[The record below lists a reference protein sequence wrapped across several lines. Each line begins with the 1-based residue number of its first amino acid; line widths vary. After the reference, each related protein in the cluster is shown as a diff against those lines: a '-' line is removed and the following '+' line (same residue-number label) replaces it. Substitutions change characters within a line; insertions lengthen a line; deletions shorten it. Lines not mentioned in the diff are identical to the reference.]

1 MPEPGATEFLCDVGP
16 DGEGGA
22 STAHR
27 LSAVTP
33 LPAAKRPSNNWVEA
47 STWVELTFVDG
58 EGTVFPPLR
67 RTQSRTQRG
76 KLEETVENLETLG
89 VDPAGLRVGT
99 VMPGMLPFIQVGTAS
114 ELGKAVAELTGLSEI
129 VLLSAHAGR
138 AKGRID
144 GESTKVRKREVEAAD
159 SAYGRV
165 RDSLRQVGEGT
176 PVSGLALAVP
186 PPSED
191 PSIEAVIAALAGKLE
206 ALKARALEGAR
217 EVLGASFDADDRASR
232 DDLVMNVRPALAEV
246 RQIGR
251 LPSAV
256 RLAALGKLSPEEVA
270 GARAGIAAVVRES
283 ASLAR
288 LEADLTVASRVRLYA
303 RVAAWHA
310 EHPHDRELDGTCM
323 ICGSDLDGILDPSTG
338 LPVAH
343 HLLEASGDDAAL
355 LSQTIGQWS
364 ETTRG
369 ALARDL
375 PGPLKA
381 AIAEPL
387 SGHPGDLVRQSLC
400 IELFQ
405 GAPFG
410 GVLAA
415 LEEATVGA
423 CKAELAS
430 WPPLAGSGLQA
441 FGFTSSA
448 AEALQTDLRN
458 LELAL
463 RFAEWRQA
471 HGALVGAMVNKVVG
485 TGSDPAPSTLAG
497 RLVGLQATVDA
508 AEPLTAALRS
518 CSMLL
523 EDIGKRRTAELRLAA
538 YSRASLALKEL
549 TGLGSLAQRQV
560 DSLQSTLAGSA
571 AKWRG
576 RIYSGAF
583 PSTGHELVGTAMG
596 SSGEIDLKVG
606 TNRVTAP
613 AQHVANASALRA
625 ALFGFF
631 LAYWEHLVQDRGGL
645 ELLVLD
651 DPQELLD
658 EENRE
663 RLAVAFLDLRAA
675 GAQLLVTTHDRR
687 FAASVADLGRKDVAV
702 DHRSVHP
709 ATAYQPTLRIPV
721 SVATLTA
728 CEERLRSHPD
738 DVHAA
743 QEYASECRV
752 FVETRLGELFDSAA
766 HPAWSTPKR
775 APGLVDHL
783 ARLRGLVSRPPG
795 ELFRGRAFADVCAE
809 PALADGSAALAIL
822 NKAHHRKHEI
832 RPGDV
837 GPVLEDFVRMRKLV
851 ERAHEEFPVEAGWRP
866 QPGSAR
872 QCGDPPCRQDRPGLL
887 GRDTSR
893 SGGLHE
899 RWRSRAHR
907 RCHGRH
913 AFKPVA
919 RRQVALL
926 HPLGQPGLPTTP
938 GLGGCRRDGTRRRV
952 RP

>member
-1 MPEPGATEFLCDVGP
+1 MISLCGDLINGVPVLVGDGLEPFSLSSTDARILLGWYLGRQGKWAAPVTASDAESLADSILSPPVSTPPASGRRGDVATRRLRLVRIEAHRFAGIHAPGATDADNFVFEPGHPVTLFEGLNGSGKTSLLNGVIWALTGQILRPQRMPEPGATEFLCDVGP

-138 AKGRID
+138 AKGRIE
-144 GESTKVRKREVEAAD
+144 GESTKARKREVEAAD

-186 PPSED
+186 PPSAD

-415 LEEATVGA
+415 LEEATVAA

-430 WPPLAGSGLQA
+430 WPPLAGSELQA
-441 FGFTSSA
+441 FGFTSRA

-471 HGALVGAMVNKVVG
+471 HGALVGSMVNKVVG

-560 DSLQSTLAGSA
+560 DSLQSTLAGQRRKMA
-571 AKWRG
+571 R
-576 RIYSGAF
+576 
-583 PSTGHELVGTAMG
+583 
-596 SSGEIDLKVG
+596 
-606 TNRVTAP
+606 
-613 AQHVANASALRA
+613 
-625 ALFGFF
+625 
-631 LAYWEHLVQDRGGL
+631 QD
-645 ELLVLD
+645 
-651 DPQELLD
+651 
-658 EENRE
+658 
-663 RLAVAFLDLRAA
+663 
-675 GAQLLVTTHDRR
+675 
-687 FAASVADLGRKDVAV
+687 
-702 DHRSVHP
+702 
-709 ATAYQPTLRIPV
+709 
-721 SVATLTA
+721 
-728 CEERLRSHPD
+728 
-738 DVHAA
+738 
-743 QEYASECRV
+743 
-752 FVETRLGELFDSAA
+752 
-766 HPAWSTPKR
+766 
-775 APGLVDHL
+775 
-783 ARLRGLVSRPPG
+783 
-795 ELFRGRAFADVCAE
+795 LFRCV
-809 PALADGSAALAIL
+809 
-822 NKAHHRKHEI
+822 
-832 RPGDV
+832 
-837 GPVLEDFVRMRKLV
+837 PV
-851 ERAHEEFPVEAGWRP
+851 
-866 QPGSAR
+866 
-872 QCGDPPCRQDRPGLL
+872 DRP
-887 GRDTSR
+887 
-893 SGGLHE
+893 
-899 RWRSRAHR
+899 
-907 RCHGRH
+907 
-913 AFKPVA
+913 
-919 RRQVALL
+919 
-926 HPLGQPGLPTTP
+926 
-938 GLGGCRRDGTRRRV
+938 
-952 RP
+952 